1 MFFIEVINL
10 RIVPWIHIYKF
21 LDRHVMAEL
30 EKWLRILHALKIWI
44 QTPDFLGMSF
54 LEHWNTEREKNRLF
68 QDLTKEWD

>member
-1 MFFIEVINL
+1 
-10 RIVPWIHIYKF
+10 
-21 LDRHVMAEL
+21 MAEL

-68 QDLTKEWD
+68 QALTKEWE